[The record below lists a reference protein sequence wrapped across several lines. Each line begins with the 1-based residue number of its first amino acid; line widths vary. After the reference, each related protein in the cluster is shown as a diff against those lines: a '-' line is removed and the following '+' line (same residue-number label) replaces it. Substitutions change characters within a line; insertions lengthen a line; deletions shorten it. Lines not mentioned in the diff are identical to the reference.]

1 MGEPWIFL
9 WVIGLLG
16 LFVIGLAVY
25 DYLDRKKRG
34 QPMKLWK
41 YALAILIDMV
51 LMFPVISG
59 VMTSLPRFFLRK

>member
-34 QPMKLWK
+34 ERERS
-41 YALAILIDMV
+41 V
-51 LMFPVISG
+51 TSCVIG
-59 VMTSLPRFFLRK
+59 